1 MKILWLGQ
9 SSFHI
14 TTVKGVAIRTDPY
27 DSSLGFRLSPL
38 RADVV
43 TVSHQ
48 HFDHGAV
55 DTVVGEPFVVRGV
68 GEHTVRGISFL
79 GLRSYHD
86 ARQGLERGENIIF
99 LFTVDGVRVCHL
111 GDLGHLLNP
120 PQVQAIGRVDVLLL
134 PVGGTYTLDAEGA
147 AAVMGQLQPRV
158 TIPMHYGIN
167 GLAIP
172 LDGLAK
178 FLHGKSNV
186 CTHASLE
193 LTADSLPVEPQIV
206 VLTLAVALGT

>member
-1 MKILWLGQ
+1 
-9 SSFHI
+9 
-14 TTVKGVAIRTDPY
+14 
-27 DSSLGFRLSPL
+27 
-38 RADVV
+38 
-43 TVSHQ
+43 
-48 HFDHGAV
+48 
-55 DTVVGEPFVVRGV
+55 
-68 GEHTVRGISFL
+68 
-79 GLRSYHD
+79 
-86 ARQGLERGENIIF
+86 
-99 LFTVDGVRVCHL
+99 
-111 GDLGHLLNP
+111 
-120 PQVQAIGRVDVLLL
+120 
-134 PVGGTYTLDAEGA
+134 
-147 AAVMGQLQPRV
+147 MGQLQPRV